1 MKALNIHRK
10 KSFDEA
16 ENLHKRQIIAEALE
30 LNESR
35 IKRFIRILLSKS
47 QIFHS
52 NEEFEESADEI
63 FQQTA
68 TQSLEKSIEFDENR
82 AAFSWINGFATNIFK
97 QTRSREL
104 NRREKFEDGF
114 EDFERIENLRRKIE
128 TTVLPEEVFWQISER
143 NEDEKFKFE
152 QLIAGLKIDYR
163 KILHLHYFEEL
174 NIIEIAAHF
183 GKSKGAAQ
191 RQLNCAEIKLREIL
205 IKERETK

>member
-68 TQSLEKSIEFDENR
+68 TQSLEKSIE
-82 AAFSWINGFATNIFK
+82 SSP
-97 QTRSREL
+97 QT
-104 NRREKFEDGF
+104 
-114 EDFERIENLRRKIE
+114 
-128 TTVLPEEVFWQISER
+128 
-143 NEDEKFKFE
+143 
-152 QLIAGLKIDYR
+152 
-163 KILHLHYFEEL
+163 
-174 NIIEIAAHF
+174 F
-183 GKSKGAAQ
+183 GVT
-191 RQLNCAEIKLREIL
+191 NCASSGQSAINRSKS
-205 IKERETK
+205 